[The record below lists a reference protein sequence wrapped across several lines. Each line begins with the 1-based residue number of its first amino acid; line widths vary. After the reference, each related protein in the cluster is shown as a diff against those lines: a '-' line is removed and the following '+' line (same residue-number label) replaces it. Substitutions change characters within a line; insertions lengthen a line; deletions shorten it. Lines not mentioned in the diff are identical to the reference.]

1 MRLHVEQAGA
11 GPDLVLLHGWG
22 MNAGVWQPV
31 LDRLAVRHRVS
42 VLELPGHGASGFD
55 PARRTLRDWAD
66 ACLDVAPGR
75 AVWLGWSLGAQVALE
90 AALMSPKRVQALVA
104 VTGTPRFVQDADWP
118 HAMPASTFRQFADSL
133 AFDHAGT
140 LDRFLGLQVRG
151 GEEARET
158 LRALRAAVRA
168 RPAPAADA
176 LHAGLDLLLGSDQR
190 ARLPA
195 LVPPSLWLFGERDT
209 LVPAETAHAVEA
221 ILPRAEILILHGA
234 AHAPFLSSPA
244 RFLELLRSFV
254 DALPR

>member
-1 MRLHVEQAGA
+1 MRLHAEQAGT

-31 LDRLAVRHRVS
+31 LDALAARHRVTL
-42 VLELPGHGASGFD
+42 LELPGHGASGYD
-55 PARRTLRDWAD
+55 ATRGSLRDWAD
-66 ACLDVAPGR
+66 ACLDAAPGR
-75 AVWLGWSLGAQVALE
+75 AAWLGWSLGAQVALE
-90 AALMSPKRVQALVA
+90 AALTSPARVRALVA

-118 HAMPASTFRQFADSL
+118 HAMPAVTFHQFADSL
-133 AFDHAGT
+133 ASDHAGT

-151 GEEARET
+151 GDEARET
-158 LRALRAAVRA
+158 LRALRAAIRA
-168 RPAPAADA
+168 RPAPAPGA
-176 LHAGLDLLLGSDQR
+176 LRAGLDLLLGSDQR

-209 LVPAETAHAVEA
+209 LVPVETAHAIER
-221 ILPRAEILILHGA
+221 ILPRAEVLILHGA

-244 RFLELLRSFV
+244 RFLALLGSFV